1 MKDLVIKTKVTPKD
15 LYNRYLQ
22 MRSAVEVLKVMLYDY
37 GISYSPTIVRKFE
50 LSKYVVAQ
58 LKELGF
64 TNYTDKRS
72 AVSLVLNLSY
82 LEYVQQVVSLKHPF
96 QVGLNLVVSYLQYKQ
111 EVDYLESLYSFND
124 LRNRGFLKGKPQTR
138 QVKVSEG
145 KQKGEVPLWLPKTL
159 NDEISIHDG
168 YAEVEES
175 LHNVYYQFLTKVAKE
190 QGVSLDKG
198 WTFLTGVKRTQESS
212 LLPLILR
219 GSVEVQNEGIRKI
232 LDSLRTNNKGEFPYS
247 LVYEDLLKAQTKVLE
262 KYAQS
267 EPDLMVRSITPF
279 KVSFSRGGLGSYL
292 LYYNYICWDYDN
304 NKPLPNTNCFKGLG
318 GEFTRVSFTGAT
330 PYYLRNE
337 EGKQEIFYKMVSK
350 SQLHSGNVHLEEY
363 LKEFSQMFGRYFG
376 GEGLLIPLTPTRTEV
391 IKQSLDRLETRRVAL
406 IDSDS

>member
-1 MKDLVIKTKVTPKD
+1 MSALNMKTRITPRD

-37 GISYSPTIVRKFE
+37 GITYSPTIVRKFE
-50 LSKYVVAQ
+50 LSQYMVAQ
-58 LKELGF
+58 LKDLGF

-72 AVSLVLNLSY
+72 AVSLVLNLNY
-82 LEYVQQVVSLKHPF
+82 LEYVQKVISPKHPF

-111 EVDYLESLYSFND
+111 EVEYLENLYSFND

-159 NDEISIHDG
+159 NDEISVHDG
-168 YAEVEES
+168 YTEVEES
-175 LHNVYYQFLTKVAKE
+175 LHNVYYQFLTRVAKE
-190 QGVSLDKG
+190 QGVSIPTG
-198 WTFLTGVKRTQESS
+198 WTFLSGVTRTQESS

-219 GSVEVQNEGIRKI
+219 GSTEVQNEKMREV
-232 LDSLRTNNKGEFPYS
+232 LNALRTDKGEFPYH
-247 LVYEDLLKAQTKVLE
+247 LVYEDLLKAQTRVLTRLLKE
-262 KYAQS
+262 DS
-267 EPDLMVRSITPF
+267 TLMVRGITPF
-279 KVSFSRGGLGSYL
+279 KISFSRGGLKNYP
-292 LYYNYICWDYDN
+292 LYYNYICWDYDE
-304 NKPLPNTNCFKGLG
+304 NKPLPNTNCFRGLG
-318 GEFTRVSFTGAT
+318 GEYTRVSFVGAT

-363 LKEFSQMFGRYFG
+363 LKEFSQLFGRYFG
-376 GEGLLIPLTPTRTEV
+376 GEGLLISLAHTRTKV
-391 IKQSLDRLETRRVAL
+391 IKQSLERLEKKGVYL
-406 IDSDS
+406 VDSDS

>member
-1 MKDLVIKTKVTPKD
+1 MKTVVKTKITPKD
-15 LYNRYLQ
+15 LYERYLQ

-37 GISYSPTIVRKFE
+37 GITYSPTIVRKFE
-50 LSKYVVAQ
+50 LSQYVVAQ

-64 TNYTDKRS
+64 TNYTNKRS
-72 AVSLVLNLSY
+72 AVSLVLNLNY
-82 LEYVQQVVSLKHPF
+82 LEYVQKVVKSDHPF

-111 EVDYLESLYSFND
+111 ELDYLENLYSFND

-168 YAEVEES
+168 YTEVEES
-175 LHNVYYQFLTKVAKE
+175 LHKVYYNFLTKVAKE
-190 QGVSLDKG
+190 QEVSICNG
-198 WTFLTGVKRTQESS
+198 WTFLKGVKRTQESS

-219 GSVEVQNEGIRKI
+219 GSIEVQNEKI
-232 LDSLRTNNKGEFPYS
+232 SKVLDSLRTDKGDFPYS

-262 KYAQS
+262 KYKK
-267 EPDLMVRSITPF
+267 EDPDLMVRSITPF
-279 KVSFSRGGLGSYL
+279 KISFSHGGLKNYP

-304 NKPLPNTNCFKGLG
+304 DKPLPNTNCFNGLG
-318 GEFTRVSFTGAT
+318 GEFTRVSFADAT

-350 SQLHSGNVHLEEY
+350 SQLHSKNVHLEEY

-376 GEGLLIPLTPTRTEV
+376 GEGLLISLTPTRKEL
-391 IKQSLDRLETRRVAL
+391 IKRSLERLEQKGVAL
-406 IDSDS
+406 VDSDS

>member
-1 MKDLVIKTKVTPKD
+1 MRGLVIKTKVTPKD
-15 LYNRYLQ
+15 LYERYLQ

-50 LSKYVVAQ
+50 LSQYVVAQ
-58 LKELGF
+58 LKEIGF

-72 AVSLVLNLSY
+72 AVSLVLNLNY
-82 LEYVQQVVSLKHPF
+82 LEYVQKVVKSDHPF

-111 EVDYLESLYSFND
+111 ELDYLENLYSFND

-168 YAEVEES
+168 YTEVEES
-175 LHNVYYQFLTKVAKE
+175 LHKVYYNFLTKVAKE
-190 QGVSLDKG
+190 QGVSICNG
-198 WTFLTGVKRTQESS
+198 WTFLKGVKRTQESS

-219 GSVEVQNEGIRKI
+219 GSIEVQNEKI
-232 LDSLRTNNKGEFPYS
+232 SKVLDSLRTDKGDFPYS

-262 KYAQS
+262 KYKK
-267 EPDLMVRSITPF
+267 EDPDLMVRSITPF
-279 KVSFSRGGLGSYL
+279 KISFSHGGLKNYP

-304 NKPLPNTNCFKGLG
+304 DKPLPNTNCFNGLG
-318 GEFTRVSFTGAT
+318 GEFTRVSFADAT

-350 SQLHSGNVHLEEY
+350 SQLHSKNVHLEEY

-376 GEGLLIPLTPTRTEV
+376 GEGLLISLTPTRKEL
-391 IKQSLDRLETRRVAL
+391 IKRSLERLEQKGVAL
-406 IDSDS
+406 VDSDS

>member
-1 MKDLVIKTKVTPKD
+1 MSALNMKTKITPRD

-37 GISYSPTIVRKFE
+37 GITYSPTIVRKFE
-50 LSKYVVAQ
+50 LSQYMVAQ

-72 AVSLVLNLSY
+72 AVSLVLNLNY
-82 LEYVQQVVSLKHPF
+82 LEYVQKVISPKHPF

-111 EVDYLESLYSFND
+111 EVEYLENLYSFND

-159 NDEISIHDG
+159 NDEISVHDG
-168 YAEVEES
+168 YTEVEES
-175 LHNVYYQFLTKVAKE
+175 LHNVYYQFLTRVAKE
-190 QGVSLDKG
+190 QGVSIPTG
-198 WTFLTGVKRTQESS
+198 WTFLSGVTRTQESS

-219 GSVEVQNEGIRKI
+219 GSTEVQNEKMREV
-232 LDSLRTNNKGEFPYS
+232 LNALRTDKGEFPYH
-247 LVYEDLLKAQTKVLE
+247 LVYEDLLKAQTRVLTRLLKE
-262 KYAQS
+262 DS
-267 EPDLMVRSITPF
+267 TLMVRGITPF
-279 KVSFSRGGLGSYL
+279 KISFSRGGLKNYP
-292 LYYNYICWDYDN
+292 LYYNYICWDYDE
-304 NKPLPNTNCFKGLG
+304 NKPLPNTNCFRGLG
-318 GEFTRVSFTGAT
+318 GEYTRVSFVGAT

-363 LKEFSQMFGRYFG
+363 LKEFSQLFGRYFG
-376 GEGLLIPLTPTRTEV
+376 GEGLLISLAHTRTKV
-391 IKQSLDRLETRRVAL
+391 IKQSLERLEKKGVYL
-406 IDSDS
+406 VDSDS

>member
-1 MKDLVIKTKVTPKD
+1 MNSVLKTKITPKD

-37 GISYSPTIVRKFE
+37 GITYSPTIVRKFE
-50 LSKYVVAQ
+50 LSQYVVAQ

-82 LEYVQQVVSLKHPF
+82 LEYVQKVVTPKHPF

-111 EVDYLESLYSFND
+111 EVDYLENLYSFND
-124 LRNRGFLKGKPQTR
+124 LKTRGFLKGKSQTR

-168 YAEVEES
+168 YTEVEES
-175 LHNVYYQFLTKVAKE
+175 LHNVYYQFLTRIAKE
-190 QGVSLDKG
+190 QGVSLKVG
-198 WTFLTGVKRTQESS
+198 WTFLKGVKRAQESS
-212 LLPLILR
+212 LLPLILK
-219 GSVEVQNEGIRKI
+219 GSIEVQNEKI
-232 LDSLRTNNKGEFPYS
+232 NKVLDSLRTDKGDFPYY

-279 KVSFSRGGLGSYL
+279 KVSFSRGGLKNYP

-304 NKPLPNTNCFKGLG
+304 NKSLPSVNCFKGLG
-318 GEFTRVSFTGAT
+318 GEFTRVSFVGAT

-337 EGKQEIFYKMVSK
+337 EGKQEIFYKMVNK
-350 SQLHSGNVHLEEY
+350 SQLHSKNVHLETY
-363 LKEFSQMFGRYFG
+363 LKEFSQMFGRHFG
-376 GEGLLIPLTPTRTEV
+376 GEGLLIPLTFTRTKV
-391 IKQSLDRLETRRVAL
+391 IKQSLERLEQKGVAL
-406 IDSDS
+406 VDSDS

>member
-1 MKDLVIKTKVTPKD
+1 MRGLVIKTKVTPKD
-15 LYNRYLQ
+15 LYERYLQ

-50 LSKYVVAQ
+50 LSQYVVAQ

-72 AVSLVLNLSY
+72 AVSLVLNLNY
-82 LEYVQQVVSLKHPF
+82 LEYVQKVVKSDHPF

-111 EVDYLESLYSFND
+111 ELDYLENLYSFND

-168 YAEVEES
+168 YTEVEES
-175 LHNVYYQFLTKVAKE
+175 LHKVYYNFLTNVAKE
-190 QGVSLDKG
+190 QGVSICNG
-198 WTFLTGVKRTQESS
+198 WTFLKGVKRTQESS

-219 GSVEVQNEGIRKI
+219 GSIEVQNEKI
-232 LDSLRTNNKGEFPYS
+232 SKVLDSLRTDKGDFPYS

-262 KYAQS
+262 KYKK
-267 EPDLMVRSITPF
+267 EDPDLMVRSITPF
-279 KVSFSRGGLGSYL
+279 KISFSHGGLKNYP

-304 NKPLPNTNCFKGLG
+304 DKPLPNTNCFNGLG
-318 GEFTRVSFTGAT
+318 GEFTRVSFADAT

-350 SQLHSGNVHLEEY
+350 SQLHSKNVHLEEY

-376 GEGLLIPLTPTRTEV
+376 GEGLLISLTPTRKEL
-391 IKQSLDRLETRRVAL
+391 IKRSLERLEQKGVAL
-406 IDSDS
+406 VDSDS

>member
-1 MKDLVIKTKVTPKD
+1 MNTVVKTKITPKD
-15 LYNRYLQ
+15 LYERYLQ

-37 GISYSPTIVRKFE
+37 GITYSPTIVRKFE
-50 LSKYVVAQ
+50 LSQYVVAQ
-58 LKELGF
+58 LKDLGF
-64 TNYTDKRS
+64 TNYTDTRS
-72 AVSLVLNLSY
+72 AVSLVLNLNY
-82 LEYVQQVVSLKHPF
+82 LEYVQKVVSPKHPF

-111 EVDYLESLYSFND
+111 EVDYLENLYSFND
-124 LRNRGFLKGKPQTR
+124 LRNRRFLKGKPQTR

-145 KQKGEVPLWLPKTL
+145 KQTGEVPLWLPKTL

-168 YAEVEES
+168 YTEVEES

-190 QGVSLDKG
+190 QGVSLKVG
-198 WTFLTGVKRTQESS
+198 WTFLNGVKRTQESA

-219 GSVEVQNEGIRKI
+219 GSIEVQNEKVREV
-232 LDSLRTNNKGEFPYS
+232 LNLLRTDKGEFPYH

-262 KYAQS
+262 RFAKK
-267 EPDLMVRSITPF
+267 EPNLMVRSITPF
-279 KVSFSRGGLGSYL
+279 KVSFSSGGLKNYP

-304 NKPLPNTNCFKGLG
+304 NKPLPSANCFKGLG
-318 GEFTRVSFTGAT
+318 GEFTRVSFVGAT

-337 EGKQEIFYKMVSK
+337 DGKQEIFYKMVSK

-376 GEGLLIPLTPTRTEV
+376 GEGLLISLAPTRTNL
-391 IKQSLDRLETRRVAL
+391 IKQSLERLEKKGVSL
-406 IDSDS
+406 VDSDS

>member
-1 MKDLVIKTKVTPKD
+1 MKTKITPRD

-37 GISYSPTIVRKFE
+37 GITYSPTIVRKFE
-50 LSKYVVAQ
+50 LSQYMVAQ

-72 AVSLVLNLSY
+72 AVSLVLNLNY
-82 LEYVQQVVSLKHPF
+82 LEYVQKVISPKHPF

-111 EVDYLESLYSFND
+111 EVEYLENLYSFND

-159 NDEISIHDG
+159 NDEISVHDG
-168 YAEVEES
+168 YTEVEES
-175 LHNVYYQFLTKVAKE
+175 LHNVYYQFLTRVAKE
-190 QGVSLDKG
+190 QGVSIPTG
-198 WTFLTGVKRTQESS
+198 WTFLSGVTRTQESS

-219 GSVEVQNEGIRKI
+219 GSTEVQNEKMREV
-232 LDSLRTNNKGEFPYS
+232 LNALRTDKGEFPYH
-247 LVYEDLLKAQTKVLE
+247 LVYEDLLKAQTRVLTRLLKE
-262 KYAQS
+262 DS
-267 EPDLMVRSITPF
+267 TLMVRGITPF
-279 KVSFSRGGLGSYL
+279 KISFSRGGLKNYP
-292 LYYNYICWDYDN
+292 LYYNYICWDYDE
-304 NKPLPNTNCFKGLG
+304 NKPLPNTNCFRGLG
-318 GEFTRVSFTGAT
+318 GEYTRVSFVGAT

-363 LKEFSQMFGRYFG
+363 LKEFSQLFGRYFG
-376 GEGLLIPLTPTRTEV
+376 GEGLLISLAHTRTKV
-391 IKQSLDRLETRRVAL
+391 IKQSLERLEKKGVYL
-406 IDSDS
+406 VDSDS

>member
-1 MKDLVIKTKVTPKD
+1 MRGLVIKTKVTPKD
-15 LYNRYLQ
+15 LYERYLQ

-50 LSKYVVAQ
+50 LSQYVVAQ

-72 AVSLVLNLSY
+72 AVSLVLNLNY
-82 LEYVQQVVSLKHPF
+82 LEYVQKVVKSDHPF

-111 EVDYLESLYSFND
+111 ELDYLENLYSFNE

-168 YAEVEES
+168 YTEVEES
-175 LHNVYYQFLTKVAKE
+175 LHKVYYNFLTKVAKE
-190 QGVSLDKG
+190 QGVSICNG
-198 WTFLTGVKRTQESS
+198 WTFLKRVKRTQESS

-219 GSVEVQNEGIRKI
+219 GSIEVQNEKI
-232 LDSLRTNNKGEFPYS
+232 SKVLDSLRTDKGDFHYS

-262 KYAQS
+262 KYKK
-267 EPDLMVRSITPF
+267 EDPDLMVRSITPF
-279 KVSFSRGGLGSYL
+279 KISFSHGGLKNYP

-304 NKPLPNTNCFKGLG
+304 DKPLPNTNCFNGLG
-318 GEFTRVSFTGAT
+318 GEFTRVSFADAT

-350 SQLHSGNVHLEEY
+350 SQLHSKNVHLEEY

-376 GEGLLIPLTPTRTEV
+376 GEGLLISLTPTRKEL
-391 IKQSLDRLETRRVAL
+391 IKRSLERLEQKGVAL
-406 IDSDS
+406 VDSDS

>member
-1 MKDLVIKTKVTPKD
+1 MSALNMKTKITPRD

-37 GISYSPTIVRKFE
+37 GITYSPTIVRKFE
-50 LSKYVVAQ
+50 LSQYMVAQ

-72 AVSLVLNLSY
+72 AVSLVLNLNY
-82 LEYVQQVVSLKHPF
+82 LEYVQKVISPKHPF

-111 EVDYLESLYSFND
+111 EVEYLENLYSFND

-159 NDEISIHDG
+159 NDEISVHDG
-168 YAEVEES
+168 YTEVEES
-175 LHNVYYQFLTKVAKE
+175 LHNVYYQFLTRVAKE
-190 QGVSLDKG
+190 QGVSIPTG
-198 WTFLTGVKRTQESS
+198 WTFLSGVTRTQESS

-219 GSVEVQNEGIRKI
+219 GSTEVQNEKMREV
-232 LDSLRTNNKGEFPYS
+232 LNALRTDKGEFPCH
-247 LVYEDLLKAQTKVLE
+247 LVYEDLLKAQTRVLTRLLKE
-262 KYAQS
+262 DS
-267 EPDLMVRSITPF
+267 TLMVRSITPF
-279 KVSFSRGGLGSYL
+279 KISFSRGGLKNYP

-304 NKPLPNTNCFKGLG
+304 DKPLPSANCFKGLG
-318 GEFTRVSFTGAT
+318 GEFTRVSFVGAT

-350 SQLHSGNVHLEEY
+350 SQLHSKNVHLEEY
-363 LKEFSQMFGRYFG
+363 LKEFSQLFGRYFG
-376 GEGLLIPLTPTRTEV
+376 GEGLLIPLAPARTEV
-391 IKQSLDRLETRRVAL
+391 IKRSLDRLEQKGVAL
-406 IDSDS
+406 VDSDS

>member
-1 MKDLVIKTKVTPKD
+1 MKTVVKTKITPKD
-15 LYNRYLQ
+15 LYERYLQ

-50 LSKYVVAQ
+50 LSQYVVAQ
-58 LKELGF
+58 LKELSF
-64 TNYTDKRS
+64 TNYQDQRS

-82 LEYVQQVVSLKHPF
+82 LEYVQKVVKPNHSF

-111 EVDYLESLYSFND
+111 EVDYLENLYSFND
-124 LRNRGFLKGKPQTR
+124 LRNRRFLKGKSQTR

-168 YAEVEES
+168 YTEVEES

-190 QGVSLDKG
+190 QGVSLFTG
-198 WTFLTGVKRTQESS
+198 WTFLKGVKRMQEVS

-219 GSVEVQNEGIRKI
+219 GSIEIQNEPIRKV
-232 LDSLRTNNKGEFPYS
+232 LDSLRTDNNGEFPYS
-247 LVYEDLLKAQTKVLE
+247 LVYGALLKAQTKVLE
-262 KYAQS
+262 KYTQTES
-267 EPDLMVRSITPF
+267 DLMVRSITPF
-279 KVSFSRGGLGSYL
+279 KISFSHGGLKNYP

-304 NKPLPNTNCFKGLG
+304 NKPLPSANCFKGLG
-318 GEFTRVSFTGAT
+318 GEFTRVSFVGAT

-337 EGKQEIFYKMVSK
+337 DGKQEIFYKMVSK

-376 GEGLLIPLTPTRTEV
+376 GEGLLIPLAPTRTNL
-391 IKQSLDRLETRRVAL
+391 IKQSLERLEKKGVYL
-406 IDSDS
+406 VDSDS

>member
-1 MKDLVIKTKVTPKD
+1 MNSVLKTKITPKD
-15 LYNRYLQ
+15 LYERYLQ

-50 LSKYVVAQ
+50 LSQYVVAQ

-64 TNYTDKRS
+64 TNYTDTRS

-82 LEYVQQVVSLKHPF
+82 LEYVQKVVKSDHPF

-111 EVDYLESLYSFND
+111 EVDYLENLYSFND
-124 LRNRGFLKGKPQTR
+124 LRNRGFLKGKSQTR

-145 KQKGEVPLWLPKTL
+145 KQKGEVPLWLPKTI

-168 YAEVEES
+168 YTEIEES

-190 QGVSLDKG
+190 QGVSLFAG
-198 WTFLTGVKRTQESS
+198 WTFLSGVSRKQESS

-219 GSVEVQNEGIRKI
+219 GSIEVQNERIRKV
-232 LDSLRTNNKGEFPYS
+232 LGSLRTDNKGEFPYS
-247 LVYEDLLKAQTKVLE
+247 LVYEDLLKAQMRVLA
-262 KYAQS
+262 KYTQN

-279 KVSFSRGGLGSYL
+279 KVSFSRGGLGSYP
-292 LYYNYICWDYDN
+292 LYYNYICWDYDT
-304 NKPLPNTNCFKGLG
+304 NKPLPSANCFNGLG
-318 GEFTRVSFTGAT
+318 GEFTRVSFADAT

-337 EGKQEIFYKMVSK
+337 EGKQEIFYKMVNK
-350 SQLHSGNVHLEEY
+350 SQLHSKNVHLETY
-363 LKEFSQMFGRYFG
+363 LKEFSQMFGRHFG
-376 GEGLLIPLTPTRTEV
+376 GEGLLIPLTFTRTKV
-391 IKQSLDRLETRRVAL
+391 IKQSLERLEQKGVAL
-406 IDSDS
+406 VDSDS

>member
-1 MKDLVIKTKVTPKD
+1 MRGLVIKTKVTPKD
-15 LYNRYLQ
+15 LYERYLQ

-50 LSKYVVAQ
+50 LSQYVVAQ

-64 TNYTDKRS
+64 TNYTEKRS
-72 AVSLVLNLSY
+72 AVSLVLNLNY
-82 LEYVQQVVSLKHPF
+82 LEYVQKVVKSDHPF

-111 EVDYLESLYSFND
+111 ELDYLENLYSFND

-168 YAEVEES
+168 YTEVEES
-175 LHNVYYQFLTKVAKE
+175 LHKVYYNFLTKVAKE
-190 QGVSLDKG
+190 QGVSICNG
-198 WTFLTGVKRTQESS
+198 WTFLKGVKRTQESS
-212 LLPLILR
+212 LLPLILK
-219 GSVEVQNEGIRKI
+219 GSIEVQNEKI
-232 LDSLRTNNKGEFPYS
+232 SKVLDSLRTDKGDFPYS

-262 KYAQS
+262 KYKK
-267 EPDLMVRSITPF
+267 EDPDLMVRSITPF
-279 KVSFSRGGLGSYL
+279 KISFSHGGLKNYP

-304 NKPLPNTNCFKGLG
+304 DKPLPNTNCFNGLG
-318 GEFTRVSFTGAT
+318 GEFTRVSFADAT

-350 SQLHSGNVHLEEY
+350 SQLHSKNVHLEEY

-376 GEGLLIPLTPTRTEV
+376 GEGLLISLTPTRKEL
-391 IKQSLDRLETRRVAL
+391 IKRSLERLEQKGVAL
-406 IDSDS
+406 VDSDS

>member
-1 MKDLVIKTKVTPKD
+1 MKTKITPRD

-37 GISYSPTIVRKFE
+37 GITYSPTIVRKFE
-50 LSKYVVAQ
+50 LSQYMVAQ

-72 AVSLVLNLSY
+72 AVSLVLNLNY
-82 LEYVQQVVSLKHPF
+82 LEYVQKVISPKHPF

-111 EVDYLESLYSFND
+111 EVEYLENLYSFND

-159 NDEISIHDG
+159 NDEISVHDG
-168 YAEVEES
+168 YTEVEES
-175 LHNVYYQFLTKVAKE
+175 LHNVYYQFLTRVAKE
-190 QGVSLDKG
+190 QGVSIPTG
-198 WTFLTGVKRTQESS
+198 WTFLSGVTRTQESS

-219 GSVEVQNEGIRKI
+219 GSTEVQNEKMREV
-232 LDSLRTNNKGEFPYS
+232 LNALRTDKGEFPYH
-247 LVYEDLLKAQTKVLE
+247 LVYEDLLKAQTRVLMRLLKE
-262 KYAQS
+262 DS
-267 EPDLMVRSITPF
+267 TLLVRGITPF
-279 KVSFSRGGLGSYL
+279 KISFSRGGLKNYP
-292 LYYNYICWDYDN
+292 LYYNYICWDYDE
-304 NKPLPNTNCFKGLG
+304 NKPLPNTNCFRGLG
-318 GEFTRVSFTGAT
+318 GEYTRVSFVGAT

-363 LKEFSQMFGRYFG
+363 LKEFSQLFGRYFG
-376 GEGLLIPLTPTRTEV
+376 GEGLLISLAHTRTKV
-391 IKQSLDRLETRRVAL
+391 IKQSLERLEKKGVYL
-406 IDSDS
+406 VDSDS

>member
-1 MKDLVIKTKVTPKD
+1 MKTKITPRD

-37 GISYSPTIVRKFE
+37 GITYSPTIVRKFE
-50 LSKYVVAQ
+50 LSQYMVAQ

-72 AVSLVLNLSY
+72 AVSLVLNLNY
-82 LEYVQQVVSLKHPF
+82 LEYVQKVISPKHPF

-111 EVDYLESLYSFND
+111 EVEYLENLYSFND

-159 NDEISIHDG
+159 NDEISVHDG
-168 YAEVEES
+168 YTEVEES
-175 LHNVYYQFLTKVAKE
+175 LHNVYYQFLTRVAKE
-190 QGVSLDKG
+190 QGVSIPTG
-198 WTFLTGVKRTQESS
+198 WTFLSGVTRTQESS

-219 GSVEVQNEGIRKI
+219 GSTEVQNEKIREI
-232 LDSLRTNNKGEFPYS
+232 LNSLRTDKGEFPYH
-247 LVYEDLLKAQTKVLE
+247 LVYEDLLKAQTRVLTRLLKE
-262 KYAQS
+262 DS
-267 EPDLMVRSITPF
+267 TLMVRGITPF
-279 KVSFSRGGLGSYL
+279 KISFSRGGLKNYP
-292 LYYNYICWDYDN
+292 LYYNYICWDYDE
-304 NKPLPNTNCFKGLG
+304 NKPLPNTNCFRGLG
-318 GEFTRVSFTGAT
+318 GEYTRVSFVGAT

-363 LKEFSQMFGRYFG
+363 LKEFSQLFGRYFG
-376 GEGLLIPLTPTRTEV
+376 GEGLLIPLAPTRTEL
-391 IKQSLDRLETRRVAL
+391 IKRSLERLEKKGVAL
-406 IDSDS
+406 VDSDS

>member
-15 LYNRYLQ
+15 LYERYLQ

-50 LSKYVVAQ
+50 LSQYVVAQ
-58 LKELGF
+58 LKDLGF
-64 TNYTDKRS
+64 TNYIDKRS
-72 AVSLVLNLSY
+72 AVSLVLNLNY
-82 LEYVQQVVSLKHPF
+82 LEYVQKVVSLKHPF

-111 EVDYLESLYSFND
+111 EVDYLENLYSFND

-168 YAEVEES
+168 YTEVEES

-190 QGVSLDKG
+190 QGVSLTKRWSFLKG
-198 WTFLTGVKRTQESS
+198 VSREKESS

-219 GSVEVQNEGIRKI
+219 GSIEVQNEKLSKV
-232 LDSLRTNNKGEFPYS
+232 LDSLRTDKGEFPYS

-262 KYAQS
+262 KYTQKESA
-267 EPDLMVRSITPF
+267 LMVRSITSF
-279 KVSFSRGGLGSYL
+279 KISFSRGGLKNYP
-292 LYYNYICWDYDN
+292 LYYNYICWDYD
-304 NKPLPNTNCFKGLG
+304 KDCPLPNSNCFKGLG
-318 GEFTRVSFTGAT
+318 GEFTRVSFAGAT

-376 GEGLLIPLTPTRTEV
+376 GEGLLIPLAPTRTEL
-391 IKQSLDRLETRRVAL
+391 IKRSLERLEQKGVQL
-406 IDSDS
+406 VDSGS

>member
-1 MKDLVIKTKVTPKD
+1 MNSVLKTKITPKD

-37 GISYSPTIVRKFE
+37 GITYSPTIVRKFE
-50 LSKYVVAQ
+50 LSQYVVAQ
-58 LKELGF
+58 LKDLGF

-72 AVSLVLNLSY
+72 AVSLVLNLNY
-82 LEYVQQVVSLKHPF
+82 LEYVQKVVKSDHPF

-111 EVDYLESLYSFND
+111 EVDYLENLYSFND

-159 NDEISIHDG
+159 NDDISIHDG
-168 YAEVEES
+168 YTEVEES
-175 LHNVYYQFLTKVAKE
+175 LHKVYYNFLTKVAKE
-190 QGVSLDKG
+190 QGVSIYNG
-198 WTFLTGVKRTQESS
+198 WTFLKGVKRTQESS

-219 GSVEVQNEGIRKI
+219 GSIEVQNEKI
-232 LDSLRTNNKGEFPYS
+232 SEILASLRTDKGEFPYH
-247 LVYEDLLKAQTKVLE
+247 LVYEELLKAQTKLIE

-279 KVSFSRGGLGSYL
+279 KISFSRGGLKNYP

-304 NKPLPNTNCFKGLG
+304 DKPLPSANCFKGLG
-318 GEFTRVSFTGAT
+318 GEFTRVSFMGAT

-350 SQLHSGNVHLEEY
+350 SQLHSKNVHLEEY

-376 GEGLLIPLTPTRTEV
+376 GEGLLIPLAPTRTEL
-391 IKQSLDRLETRRVAL
+391 IKRSLDRLEQKGVSL
-406 IDSDS
+406 VDSDS

>member
-1 MKDLVIKTKVTPKD
+1 MKTKITPRD

-37 GISYSPTIVRKFE
+37 GITYSPTIVRKFE
-50 LSKYVVAQ
+50 LSQYMVAQ

-72 AVSLVLNLSY
+72 AVSLVLNLNY
-82 LEYVQQVVSLKHPF
+82 LEYVQKVISPKHPF

-111 EVDYLESLYSFND
+111 EVEYLENLYSFND

-159 NDEISIHDG
+159 NDEISVHDG
-168 YAEVEES
+168 YTEVEES
-175 LHNVYYQFLTKVAKE
+175 LHNVYYQFLTRVAKE
-190 QGVSLDKG
+190 QGVSIPTG
-198 WTFLTGVKRTQESS
+198 WTFLSGVTRTQESS

-219 GSVEVQNEGIRKI
+219 GSTEVQNEKMREV
-232 LDSLRTNNKGEFPYS
+232 LNALRTDKGEFPCH
-247 LVYEDLLKAQTKVLE
+247 LVYEDLLKAQTRVLTRLLKE
-262 KYAQS
+262 DS
-267 EPDLMVRSITPF
+267 TLMVRGITPF
-279 KVSFSRGGLGSYL
+279 KISFSRGGLKNYP
-292 LYYNYICWDYDN
+292 LYYNYICWDYDE
-304 NKPLPNTNCFKGLG
+304 NKPLPNTNCFRGLG
-318 GEFTRVSFTGAT
+318 GEYTRVSFVGAT

-363 LKEFSQMFGRYFG
+363 LKEFSQLFGRYFG
-376 GEGLLIPLTPTRTEV
+376 GEGLLISLAHTRTKV
-391 IKQSLDRLETRRVAL
+391 IKQSLERLEKKGVYL
-406 IDSDS
+406 VDSDS